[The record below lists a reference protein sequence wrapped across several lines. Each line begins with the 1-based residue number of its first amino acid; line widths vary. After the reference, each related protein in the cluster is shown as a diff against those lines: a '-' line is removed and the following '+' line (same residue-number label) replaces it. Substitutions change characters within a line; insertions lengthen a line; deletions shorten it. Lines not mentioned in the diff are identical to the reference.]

1 MDKTIEL
8 NPKGTDR
15 EKEKRERKER
25 EYEEMKSVI
34 QEEKKG
40 LPEISE
46 IWPQNLPQNLPQNV
60 PQSQPQSQ
68 GHQQKQNPSNSVPPQ
83 QPFKTSNVGG
93 GQQVNNV
100 QSQQNNLKNQ

>member
-8 NPKGTDR
+8 NPKGKDR

-34 QEEKKG
+34 GEEKKG

-46 IWPQNLPQNLPQNV
+46 IWPQNLPQNN
-60 PQSQPQSQ
+60 PQSQRQSQ
-68 GHQQKQNPSNSVPPQ
+68 GQQQKQNIGNNVPPQ

-93 GQQVNNV
+93 GQQMNNV
-100 QSQQNNLKNQ
+100 QPQQNNPKNQ